1 MLWYW
6 HLKETFRYFPQG
18 WENKERLEIIQT
30 WKLRGGAPWSSDIW
44 AGGTREWVP
53 PVLGQ
58 LQTRSSHCCGKEMLL
73 PGKKNTAERT
83 QTVTGL
89 SRARKQEP
97 LLWPCC
103 LSPTGGHWPNRNMD
117 AASQPQHHKARF
129 ARWGWSLVIRPQYP
143 AHCCMCSFGWLG
155 DYVRNKNPSFSFR
168 MLLAFFVGPA
178 MHHVGTNPKQGWTC
192 ALCCERTES

>member
-1 MLWYW
+1 MNLY
-6 HLKETFRYFPQG
+6 HTLSS
-18 WENKERLEIIQT
+18 IQCYI
-30 WKLRGGAPWSSDIW
+30 KPPWSNILRLYMPTKHSPSASIS
-44 AGGTREWVP
+44 AGRKAVFANVG
-53 PVLGQ
+53 LN
-58 LQTRSSHCCGKEMLL
+58 CCGKEMLL

-143 AHCCMCSFGWLG
+143 AHCCMCSFG
-155 DYVRNKNPSFSFR
+155 
-168 MLLAFFVGPA
+168 
-178 MHHVGTNPKQGWTC
+178 
-192 ALCCERTES
+192 